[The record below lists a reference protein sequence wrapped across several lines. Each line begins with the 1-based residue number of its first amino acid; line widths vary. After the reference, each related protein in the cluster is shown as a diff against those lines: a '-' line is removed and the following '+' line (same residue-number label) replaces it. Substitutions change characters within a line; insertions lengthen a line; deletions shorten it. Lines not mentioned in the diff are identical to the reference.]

1 MSVIYAHFVSKEN
14 LFVLCSLLND
24 WNYFSNKY
32 CNLPFLAI
40 CHSLLTLLIFLA
52 SFWNQKAKTGLQ
64 MRLRN
69 KKLTN
74 YHIKGLYKT
83 KTKRNFSHFFFS
95 HECAKSRGSGG
106 YRGSFSWVILM
117 GQTRGW
123 FSWVI
128 LVGHSRG
135 SNSWVI
141 LVGHSR
147 RSNLWVKL
155 VVYSRGSNSRFI
167 LVGQTRGPF
176 LWVKFVGQTCGS
188 FSWIK
193 LVDQTRG
200 SFSWVKLVG
209 QTRGSFRGSNSWVKL
224 MGHSLGS
231 NSWVI
236 LVDQEFVGNLRLH
249 RIISRYIKQK
259 IY

>member
-83 KTKRNFSHFFFS
+83 KAKRNFSHFFFS

-106 YRGSFSWVILM
+106 YRGSFSWVILV

-141 LVGHSR
+141 LVGQTC
-147 RSNLWVKL
+147 
-155 VVYSRGSNSRFI
+155 GSNSWFI
-167 LVGQTRGPF
+167 LVG
-176 LWVKFVGQTCGS
+176 
-188 FSWIK
+188 
-193 LVDQTRG
+193 QTRG
-200 SFSWVKLVG
+200 SFSWVKLVDHFCG
-209 QTRGSFRGSNSWVKL
+209 SNSWVKLVGHSRGSNSWIKLVGHSRGSNSWVKL
-224 MGHSLGS
+224 VVHSVGQTRGS

-236 LVDQEFVGNLRLH
+236 LLGQTRGSFSWIKNLLV
-249 RIISRYIKQK
+249 IWGSIELSRDI
-259 IY
+259 

>member
-1 MSVIYAHFVSKEN
+1 MSVIYAHFVSQEN

-32 CNLPFLAI
+32 CNLSFLAI
-40 CHSLLTLLIFLA
+40 CRSLLTLLIFLA

-106 YRGSFSWVILM
+106 YRGSFL
-117 GQTRGW
+117 
-123 FSWVI
+123 WVI

-135 SNSWVI
+135 SFSWVKLVGQTRGLFSWVKLEVHSRGSNSWAI
-141 LVGHSR
+141 FMGQIR
-147 RSNLWVKL
+147 RSNLWV
-155 VVYSRGSNSRFI
+155 I
-167 LVGQTRGPF
+167 
-176 LWVKFVGQTCGS
+176 
-188 FSWIK
+188 

-200 SFSWVKLVG
+200 SLSWVKLVG

-249 RIISRYIKQK
+249 RIIFRYIKQK